1 MTVHRSSPAASALCA
16 LALGAAALLS
26 AGPAAAFNPQPDP
39 PARFGIVGLV
49 ADQTARLNVVAP
61 PLRARDT
68 LPAPCRVMLN
78 FLDADGVKL
87 IESAQFVLLPG
98 KARHLDL
105 PGQAVADQARN
116 TRLQFLPAVQVQP
129 NLPGESRCAGV
140 AATLELFE
148 PNDGRTRVLIDDPN
162 LYLPD

>member
-1 MTVHRSSPAASALCA
+1 MSARHSLPAASAFFA
-16 LALGAAALLS
+16 LALGVASLLP

-39 PARFGIVGLV
+39 PARFGMVGLV

-68 LPAPCRVMLN
+68 LPAPCRVVLD
-78 FLDADGVKL
+78 FLDVDGVKL

-105 PGQAVADQARN
+105 PGQVVAGQARN

-129 NLPGESRCAGV
+129 NLPGERRCAGV